1 MNPTVRKTRLFL
13 PLVFF
18 LFSLFGCTKEPDYLY
33 KVTSLGLNNV
43 DYSGVSPVIATGGTI
58 PAKAYCIQLSYTTEI
73 TGSTSGRDPNE
84 SGYALY
90 TKITRFTI
98 SSTSD
103 FDEQHPAGASLNAYF
118 YYSAYGPAVGATD
131 SIPYAL
137 SADLVLASY
146 RSDISV
152 NSWQDSSYLV
162 LMQPPTQ
169 GFPGPRTFIVNVAF
183 ADSTQLTDSVSVNL
197 Y

>member
-1 MNPTVRKTRLFL
+1 MNPTIRQIGLALLLLVSL
-13 PLVFF
+13 P
-18 LFSLFGCTKEPDYLY
+18 GCNKEPDYLY
-33 KVTSLGLNNV
+33 KVTSLALNNV
-43 DYSGVSPVIATGGTI
+43 NNSGDSVVIGTTGTV
-58 PAKAYCIQLSYTTEI
+58 PARGYCIQLNYTTQI

-98 SSTSD
+98 SSTTD

-118 YYSAYGPAVGATD
+118 YYGAYGLSVGITD

-137 SADLVLASY
+137 AANLVLASY

-152 NSWQDSSYLV
+152 NSWQDSAYLL
-162 LMQPPTQ
+162 LMQAPTQ
-169 GFPGPRTFIVNVAF
+169 LYPGPRTFIVNVAF
-183 ADSTQLTDSVSVNL
+183 ADSTQFTDSVLVNL
-197 Y
+197 D